1 MGTRKLIL
9 LVVPA
14 LVGLLSNTSSAASP
28 ELCKQV
34 VLTEIGQ
41 PYMDSV
47 GQTISRW
54 CEPHTDPPAWGSE
67 VCCELGDEARC
78 VLPDEGGC
86 SVGVAY
92 SCEYGEQI
100 GDEVVCYQ
108 PGPDA
113 CEMGFCADE
122 VIGEGLGTRVTT
134 WLCCQGD
141 IDYLECVWAGDTKD
155 GDIPEVACAGWF
167 TVCNWGWTNLD
178 GTVSC
183 LG

>member
-1 MGTRKLIL
+1 M
-9 LVVPA
+9 VASA
-14 LVGLLSNTSSAASP
+14 LAGLLSNTSSAASP
-28 ELCKQV
+28 ELCKQAI
-34 VLTEIGQ
+34 LTEIGQ

-54 CEPHTDPPAWGSE
+54 CEPHTNAPVWGSE
-67 VCCELGDEARC
+67 VCCELGDEAHC
-78 VLPDEGGC
+78 VLPEADGGC
-86 SVGVAY
+86 DVGAAY
-92 SCEYGEQI
+92 SCEYGEQV

-122 VIGEGLGTRVTT
+122 VIGEGLETRTTT

-141 IDYLECVWAGDTKD
+141 FDFLECRWAGDTKD
-155 GDIPEVACAGWF
+155 NDIPVVACSGWLAI
-167 TVCNWGWTNLD
+167 CNWGWTNLD

-183 LG
+183 IG